1 MIVMYNQILQ
11 SNNTSLQTNN
21 IPETLN
27 NKGTI
32 EKIKKMCIENGKWYY
47 EKIRLAK
54 NGA

>member
-1 MIVMYNQILQ
+1 MMYNQISQ

-47 EKIRLAK
+47 EKIRFAK